1 MIYLG
6 AWNCGLPALMNSKQL
21 ICWAHYLFCFTPQY
35 IEGKCES
42 FALALSRSL
51 SFVFNI
57 SILWMK
63 FPFIKHF
70 EFKVFCVASLFSIFD
85 FWFLLYSWY
94 NRVLSQSAGHLP
106 TTLPLWYC
114 QPCHQLFKMPYPFKK
129 LPIFMFLV
137 QINGYKEIYLF
148 IFLNI
153 IIYSYIVYKWDHSWV
168 SW

>member
-94 NRVLSQSAGHLP
+94 NGVLSSSKRWLFADYFAFVILSAMSSALQNAISIQE
-106 TTLPLWYC
+106 TADFYVFSTDKRL
-114 QPCHQLFKMPYPFKK
+114 
-129 LPIFMFLV
+129 
-137 QINGYKEIYLF
+137 
-148 IFLNI
+148 
-153 IIYSYIVYKWDHSWV
+153 
-168 SW
+168 